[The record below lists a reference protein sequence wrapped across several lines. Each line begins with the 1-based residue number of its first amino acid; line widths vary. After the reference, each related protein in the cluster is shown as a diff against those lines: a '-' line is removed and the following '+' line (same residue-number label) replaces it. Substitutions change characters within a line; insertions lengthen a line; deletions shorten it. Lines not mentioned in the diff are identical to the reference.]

1 VTTDNVIPF
10 TQARPRR
17 QGASGS
23 TLNTTQ
29 RRRSGAPAGAP
40 LEGLIE
46 SWEISLEARDLSA
59 KTIRSYTDTAKALC
73 RFLRQRDLPTD
84 SEGVQIDH
92 IRLFLVHE
100 KNRTTAA
107 SAGTHFRNLSVWFN
121 WLIEEKERTAS
132 PSPVKRADQPQV
144 TRKARRYLSED
155 DIRALL
161 ATCAGDDF
169 VSRRDTA
176 IIRVLADNGARV
188 GGLAGIRYTP
198 QQLSPPRPRR
208 QPPSVG

>member
-1 VTTDNVIPF
+1 MSSPS
-10 TQARPRR
+10 PRR
-17 QGASGS
+17 
-23 TLNTTQ
+23 
-29 RRRSGAPAGAP
+29 APAP
-40 LEGLIE
+40 
-46 SWEISLEARDLSA
+46 
-59 KTIRSYTDTAKALC
+59 TAKALC
-73 RFLRQRDLPTD
+73 RFLHQRDLPAD
-84 SEGVQIDH
+84 SEGVQTDH

-121 WLIEEKERTAS
+121 WLIEEKERTRS

-188 GGLAGIRYTP
+188 GGLAGVRYTP
-198 QQLSPPRPRR
+198 HDADTNDVYLRQHQLRIRLKGGNERLVPFGAKAARALDRYLRARSKHPLADSPWLWLG
-208 QPPSVG
+208 VKG